1 MTNRIME
8 NLILNAELGGCEWGE
23 FYLNEIFTTIQRGK
37 RLTKENQKEGTR
49 PYVSSSKANN
59 GVDNF
64 ISNDYGVR
72 IFSHCISL
80 ANSGSV
86 GSAFFHEYE
95 FVASDHITIL
105 HNESFNKYIY
115 LFMLPI
121 INRLSEK
128 YSFNREINDD
138 RIKREKILL
147 PKTKDNTP
155 DFAFME
161 KIMKRLES
169 STYAKVINYYQNRLG
184 ANIGGAKLESLE
196 WREFRISDLFEVK
209 ATLSGIDK
217 NKLNG
222 KSGKIPYIT
231 RTDRQNGVDDFV
243 ATQEF
248 YRLNEGNVITIGLDT
263 QTAFY
268 QQISFYTGQNI
279 QILYSPYLN
288 KYNALFILK
297 PLKILMEKFNWGGN
311 GATLTRLKRSKI
323 FLPIDSK
330 GQPHWEFMESFMRKI
345 ENKQLISYL
354 RVLDKGSKLDSGL

>member
-8 NLILNAELGGCEWGE
+8 NLILNAEIGDCEWGE

-161 KIMKRLES
+161 KIMKSLES

-184 ANIGGAKLESLE
+184 ANIGGGGGGKL
-196 WREFRISDLFEVK
+196 
-209 ATLSGIDK
+209 
-217 NKLNG
+217 
-222 KSGKIPYIT
+222 
-231 RTDRQNGVDDFV
+231 
-243 ATQEF
+243 
-248 YRLNEGNVITIGLDT
+248 
-263 QTAFY
+263 
-268 QQISFYTGQNI
+268 
-279 QILYSPYLN
+279 
-288 KYNALFILK
+288 
-297 PLKILMEKFNWGGN
+297 
-311 GATLTRLKRSKI
+311 
-323 FLPIDSK
+323 
-330 GQPHWEFMESFMRKI
+330 
-345 ENKQLISYL
+345 
-354 RVLDKGSKLDSGL
+354 